1 MDVEHEMVE
10 KLKKVGEK
18 LRTRYGNSKTSVD
31 TIRQKLNSSSAV
43 FRQMQQF
50 STKDLEELLQNKE
63 IAGVDGSVNQT
74 KSEPPHVVYFFQSL
88 AKTTTGHEVRK
99 SDVYVPLLD
108 EAEHEEGITPQK
120 FRSHLLAKL
129 ELEAAYQLI
138 EEREL
143 SFLLMD
149 GALYHYRID
158 AEEEWEKLR
167 QLAIQRNVML
177 VGVSEEITTE
187 NLIKLDAFADYSSKN
202 QSYFYDKDILFG
214 VLKKGESLYIEEI
227 QHKAGLQSVWTR
239 YGSAPQ
245 ITGFDML
252 EEQAHRREEISDLL
266 FTLTPKDGRG
276 IPLWL
281 DYVDRDI
288 RISDKLVDGLLE
300 QYVDAETRHRFF
312 TRKRDDRPF

>member
-1 MDVEHEMVE
+1 MDIEHDLVE
-10 KLKKVGEK
+10 KLKNVGEK
-18 LRTRYGNSKTSVD
+18 LRNSYNQSHTGND
-31 TIRQKLNSSSAV
+31 TIRQKLHKSQSV
-43 FRQMQQF
+43 FRQMQHLEK
-50 STKDLEELLQNKE
+50 TKLKEILRNKE

-74 KSEPPHVVYFFQSL
+74 KGEPPHVIYFFQSL

-99 SDVYVPLLD
+99 SDIYVPLLD
-108 EAEHEEGITPQK
+108 DTNDEEAVQPLK
-120 FRSHLLAKL
+120 WRSHLLAKL
-129 ELEAAYQLI
+129 ELQAAVQLI
-138 EEREL
+138 EEKEL

-158 AEEEWEKLR
+158 AEEDWEKLR
-167 QLAIQRNVML
+167 QLALDKDVML

-187 NLIKLDAFADYSSKN
+187 NLVKLDAFSDYANKP
-202 QSYFYDKDILFG
+202 YCYDRDMLFG
-214 VLKKGESLYIEEI
+214 VLEKGESIYIEEI

-239 YGSAPQ
+239 FGLAPQ

-266 FTLTPKDGRG
+266 FTLTPKEGRG

-288 RISDKLVDGLLE
+288 RITDKLVDGLLE
-300 QYVDAETRHRFF
+300 QYLDADTRHRYF
-312 TRKRDDRPF
+312 TRKRSDRPY